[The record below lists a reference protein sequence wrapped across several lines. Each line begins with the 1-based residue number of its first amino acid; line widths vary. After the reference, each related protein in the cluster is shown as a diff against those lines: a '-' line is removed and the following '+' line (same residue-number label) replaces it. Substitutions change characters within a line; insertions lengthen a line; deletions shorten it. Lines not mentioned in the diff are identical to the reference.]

1 MVLFTDPKQVTNWL
15 TPLEKVYDEEKKDRE
30 RHHSALKEAW
40 RQQEA
45 AVFTADD
52 FASGLDNLKHL
63 SKTLKSISTERE
75 EGKQKQFD
83 TIYDEFDVD
92 DQTKIEQVAKENDL
106 SIKGVDLINK
116 FRKAGVSNEALTA
129 IEKHGGHKDIR
140 LKRLL
145 GWQTVENSIATADQ
159 EIENDDTGKRQIEFD
174 RWSKEG
180 KVDVY
185 FSNQIKAKLR
195 KLGLNDKF
203 IATHYEDVI
212 KKYAATKGLEATL
225 DYKNVKFTQDN
236 EERVQ
241 SLSNLKNS
249 TNPNIASVEIQNL
262 IKDSIAIDPVNGRKN
277 AVILLHRLNKAGKI
291 NSKVIADM
299 KQGKI
304 VSDLGDT
311 GEKLLNEKDWKFIE
325 QGELEYQIA
334 EQETFNSTWGAKG
347 SAAFTSVINNEW
359 DQEKLNSFLR
369 TAKSNGQED
378 KDWYKQ
384 LENINANRQNQTV
397 YNDERFEV
405 KDALVGGNVEHLKE
419 LKEGITNENLKAEI
433 QKTIDRLE
441 TKQKEFNYSEK
452 PITDLVGKYLELTV
466 GTDGN
471 YILPMGAD
479 TINND
484 LIRYFR
490 KTFNAASLDK
500 TILDPYEAAK
510 TATTEYWERNGGTA
524 KKYRNLNDPIEK
536 GDLPRGKFT
545 ATHGGKFELYDAYA
559 KRKTTRAADLFN
571 NVNPNELNIIQND
584 IIQGLQKASDDTEVV
599 GKTAVERYLNTPG
612 AILSHSEI
620 KAVFENNQLSEKLL
634 TQAELLNVT
643 PARLI
648 KAQYEALKASNPELL
663 RNLDESDVAD
673 FDFVN
678 TMLYV
683 EEVLHNTKSTDLLYL
698 MKKQGIQN
706 FSPKQAQR
714 LSKVLNEVDSTINQL
729 AVDQAEREKAIELK
743 KAKAKARERLKMLN
757 EQAKIE
763 ADKTNEGTQEYFRGT
778 DDRTD
783 KELDEQF
790 NAQPGLF

>member
-1 MVLFTDPKQVTNWL
+1 MET
-15 TPLEKVYDEEKKDRE
+15 R
-30 RHHSALKEAW
+30 
-40 RQQEA
+40 EA
-45 AVFTADD
+45 ATFTADD
-52 FASGLDNLKHL
+52 FAEGLNNLTAF
-63 SKTLKSISTERE
+63 SKTLKSISTQRE
-75 EGKQKQFD
+75 AGKQEEFEG
-83 TIYDEFDVD
+83 IYDEFDVD

-116 FRKAGVSNEALTA
+116 FRKAGVTEEALTA
-129 IEKHGGHKDIR
+129 IEIHGGHKDIR

-145 GWQTVENSIATADQ
+145 GQQTVENGIATIDQ
-159 EIENDDTGKRQIEFD
+159 EIENDDTGKRQIEFEKF
-174 RWSKEG
+174 SKAG

-195 KLGLNDKF
+195 KLGLSDKF
-203 IATHYEDVI
+203 IATHYEEQL

-249 TNPNIASVEIQNL
+249 TNPDIASAEIQSL
-262 IKDSIAIDPVNGRKN
+262 IKDSISIDPVNGRKN
-277 AVILLHRLNKAGKI
+277 AVILLHRLNKSGKI
-291 NSKVIADM
+291 NSKVLADM

-325 QGELEYQIA
+325 QGEIEYQIA

-347 SAAFTSVINNEW
+347 SEAFTAVIKNEW

-369 TAKSNGQED
+369 TAKSNGQEET
-378 KDWYKQ
+378 DWYKQ
-384 LENINANRQNQTV
+384 LENMDANRQNQTV
-397 YNDERFEV
+397 YNDEMFEV
-405 KDALVGGNVEHLKE
+405 KDALVGGNVEHLKN
-419 LKEGITNENLKAEI
+419 LKKVITNENLKADI
-433 QKTIDRLE
+433 QKTIDHLE

-484 LIRYFR
+484 LLRHFR
-490 KTFNAASLDK
+490 KAFNAASVDP

-510 TATTEYWERNGGTA
+510 TATKEYWERNGGTA
-524 KKYRNLNDPIEK
+524 KKYQNLSDPIEK
-536 GDLPRGKFT
+536 GDEPRGKFT
-545 ATHGGKFELYDAYA
+545 ATHGGEFELYDAYA
-559 KRKTTRAADLFN
+559 KRKTTRAGNLFN
-571 NVNPNELNIIQND
+571 KVNPNELNIIKND
-584 IIQGLQKASDDTEVV
+584 IIQGLQKASDNTEVA

-620 KAVFENNQLSEKLL
+620 KAVYENNQLSEKIL

-643 PARLI
+643 PAVLI

-673 FDFVN
+673 FVKP
-678 TMLYV
+678 MLYV
-683 EEVLHNTKSTDLLYL
+683 QEVLHNTKNTDLLYL

-706 FSPKQAQR
+706 FSPKQAHR
-714 LSKVLNEVDSTINQL
+714 LSKVLNEVDSTVEQL
-729 AVDQAEREKAIELK
+729 AVDQAKKEKAIELK
-743 KAKAKARERLKMLN
+743 KAKAKARERLKVLN
-757 EQAKIE
+757 EQARIE

-783 KELDEQF
+783 EELDEQF